1 MPSRARNPP
10 VARAVGVRLV
20 SDGDGAG
27 EAMPFQVELL
37 SSTVLSSLIVK
48 AKLIDVRRAAAA
60 AAAIGKH

>member
-1 MPSRARNPP
+1 MALAR
-10 VARAVGVRLV
+10 R
-20 SDGDGAG
+20 GDA
-27 EAMPFQVELL
+27 FQVELL